1 MNPLKHKLANEWMR
15 QDDASPEEALDT
27 WNTMEAEFKVNRAMA
42 QAPIAEDL
50 EPGSLRD
57 EMLKG
62 FDPSQETHEEYL
74 QRINLDRPF
83 NAAHGGFAGQ
93 LVRNTADGSRPGYSG
108 PGRRGVDPETVM
120 GVDNPNYRFLNKK
133 QKNIARTL
141 YKDEIKESG
150 SVEKWA
156 ADPKNKHKKSSIVL
170 ERTTLESKPTGIIV
184 DDPDR
189 IIVKAKRGSNI
200 VTDVVFPDKKMPS
213 GKTMKEQFIIDL
225 KERFKTPRGQGDFQN
240 IDLAKKY
247 PISNRQV
254 QRAVNYYAPKHKLK
268 YPKGKT
274 SIESQ
279 SYQARKK
286 RVGPV
291 TDITVEETISKK
303 IKRPILVEKGMI
315 RKSGTVEKGVI
326 DFAHRISKDHAR
338 ELGIQF
344 GTENT
349 GFDSRL
355 INQIIVKPS
364 EIRLDKFYKTQRN
377 ILDKIKTGGLTKELT
392 EEMNTINSLINKEV
406 KKTSGR
412 LIGVNIDPN
421 TLETSFTGQK
431 KKFKLSNLDKT
442 FKELKE
448 VPVKERNK
456 ILTKEIEKAVGAE
469 IKRGFRP
476 HDFKE
481 ILGDPKNRQ
490 TLLRYAKKNAP
501 DIFSKFKNILNNPMS
516 KRRFALY
523 SKLPAVAIPA
533 GIVMSIAGGKEAE
546 AAGTGVVD
554 KAKSWPVEHPWLT
567 GGAAVGATASV
578 KAGRKLL
585 GKIVGGAFGPT
596 GIALSYPAFG
606 MLGEDFKTDLSKPL
620 DRAVVGGEALL
631 APTLVKGT
639 EAVTKGIKNPALR
652 KLSERALNLG
662 MKLPTAMKV
671 ARIASPIGLLSLA
684 GEGIYHA
691 GKKEMARRAKLSP
704 QELADFHLERQSRG
718 WAGKKGIMGL
728 KKKKW

>member
-1 MNPLKHKLANEWMR
+1 MG
-15 QDDASPEEALDT
+15 
-27 WNTMEAEFKVNRAMA
+27 NTVKEYSQMIGFLTRDKTSTVPRSMD
-42 QAPIAEDL
+42 Q
-50 EPGSLRD
+50 EPRN
-57 EMLKG
+57 MYN
-62 FDPSQETHEEYL
+62 Q
-74 QRINLDRPF
+74 
-83 NAAHGGFAGQ
+83 GQ
-93 LVRNTADGSRPGYSG
+93 LVRNTVDGSRPGYSG
-108 PGRRGVDPETVM
+108 NKIKRGPDPETVM

-141 YKDEIKESG
+141 YKDEIKEHG

-156 ADPKNKHKKSSIVL
+156 ADPKNRSKKSSIVL

-184 DDPDR
+184 DDPNR
-189 IIVKAKRGSNI
+189 IIVKAKRGSDI

-225 KERFKTPRGQGDFQN
+225 KERFKTPRGRGDFQN

-247 PISNRQV
+247 PISKRQV
-254 QRAVNYYAPKHKLK
+254 QRAINYYVPKHSLK

-315 RKSGTVEKGVI
+315 RKLGTVEKGVI

-364 EIRLDKFYKTQRN
+364 EIKLDKFYTTQRN

-456 ILTKEIEKAVGAE
+456 ILTKEIQKAVGAE

-490 TLLRYAKKNAP
+490 TLLRYAKANAP

-546 AAGTGVVD
+546 AAETGVVD
-554 KAKSWPVEHPWLT
+554 KAKSWPIEHPWLT
-567 GGAAVGATASV
+567 GGAATGASKLTKADPLKYLRKAPRKILSSLGTPTGALAAWPLSAMGMK
-578 KAGRKLL
+578 KAGWMEKDE
-585 GKIVGGAFGPT
+585 
-596 GIALSYPAFG
+596 PAFDIKSTG
-606 MLGEDFKTDLSKPL
+606 
-620 DRAVVGGEALL
+620 DRIGAEAELAL
-631 APTLVKGT
+631 APSLVKWT
-639 EAVTKGIKNPALR
+639 DKLTKPIKNKAVR
-652 KLSERALNLG
+652 SAATQVLNLG

-691 GKKEMARRAKLSP
+691 GKKEMDRRAQLSP
-704 QELADFHLERQSRG
+704 KELADFHLERQSRG
-718 WAGKKGIMGL
+718 WSGEKGIMGL